1 MSVGNDNLLNGALAI
16 AIAVVGL
23 ATTAV
28 IFSKNAQT
36 GTVVTSA
43 GNAFA
48 SIIKAAVGPVS

>member
-1 MSVGNDNLLNGALAI
+1 MDDKFVNGIIAI
-16 AIAVVGL
+16 AIAIVGL

-28 IFSKNAQT
+28 IFSTKAQT
-36 GTVVTSA
+36 GNVITAS

>member
-1 MSVGNDNLLNGALAI
+1 MDGKLVDGVIGV

-28 IFSKNAQT
+28 FFSKNAQT
-36 GTVVTSA
+36 APVITAA
-43 GNAFA
+43 GNSFA